1 MAGAADTAPKRG
13 RFAPYGLL
21 SPGIIWL
28 ILFFLVPVAILLRA
42 SLSSQPERFVP
53 DDLRFKWKW
62 SNFSNALNRFGPQF
76 QDAMRNALIA
86 AVVVA
91 VIIAAVVVLRRGLWH
106 STRARRL
113 LIGALV
119 AGFFGAYIITST
131 VDGWGDHFQRSFLY
145 AGIATLLCIAIGYPL
160 AYVIAFRGGAY
171 KNLLLGLVVVPFFT
185 TYLIRTIAW
194 KTILF
199 DNGPVVDIL
208 QSIGVLGDSGRL
220 LATPGAVIGGLAYN
234 FLPFMVLP
242 IYVSLEKIDVNL
254 VDAARDLYSSP
265 ARAFRKVVLPLSLPG
280 IFAGTLLTFIP
291 ASGDFI
297 NAELLG
303 SPTTSMIG
311 NVVQNQFLVQLDYP
325 TAAALSFVLMAIITI
340 AVLIYAKALG
350 TEDLTG

>member
-1 MAGAADTAPKRG
+1 MAGAVESAPKRG

-28 ILFFLVPVAILLRA
+28 TLFFLVPVAILLRA
-42 SLSSQPERFVP
+42 ALSDQPERFVP
-53 DDLRFKWKW
+53 SDLDFTWKW
-62 SNFSNALNRFGPQF
+62 SNFSDGLDRFGPQF
-76 QDAMRNALIA
+76 LDALRNALIA
-86 AVVVA
+86 AAIVAAITVA
-91 VIIAAVVVLRRGLWH
+91 VFVARRDLWH
-106 STRARRL
+106 RIRVRL
-113 LIGALV
+113 VGALV
-119 AGFFGAYIITST
+119 AAFFATYIITST
-131 VDGWGDHFQRSFLY
+131 IDGWGDHFQRSFLY

-160 AYVIAFRGGAY
+160 AYVIAFRGGTY

-194 KTILF
+194 QTILF
-199 DNGPVVDIL
+199 DEGPVVGFL
-208 QSIGVLGDSGRL
+208 QDVGLFGDSDRL
-220 LATPGAVIGGLAYN
+220 LATPGAVIGGLTYN
-234 FLPFMVLP
+234 FLPFMILP
-242 IYVSLEKIDVNL
+242 IYVSLEKIDRSL
-254 VDAARDLYSSP
+254 VDAARDLYSTP
-265 ARAFRKVVLPLSLPG
+265 ARAFQKVVLPLSLPG
-280 IFAGTLLTFIP
+280 VFAGTLLTFIP

-340 AVLIYAKALG
+340 AVLVYAKVLG